1 MNLTAKT
8 VAALQSLPEGKHD
21 VIYFDEQ
28 TAGFGFRV
36 RAGAGGKVLRSWVA
50 QYRRAGGTRRI
61 TLGPAGVLSAEQAR
75 AAAKKVLAAAALGQD
90 PQADRIDRRGKDQ
103 HSFRSVVEEYLKAKQ
118 PNVRPRTFVESLRYL
133 TGGYLKPLH
142 GMPVDT
148 ITRKDIAGRLTVI
161 MRESGNVTA
170 ARVRA
175 VLNAFYVWAM
185 QMGYVEQNPTIG
197 TIKPKDSEGRSRV
210 LVEDKD
216 KGRPDELGP
225 IWRACG
231 DDDHGRC
238 VRLLIL
244 TGCRRQEVG
253 SMQWSELDA
262 DAGTWTIPAARAKN
276 GREHTLPLPPLAW
289 QIINS
294 SPHIAG
300 RDYLFGIRSQGFKS
314 WADGKAELDKRLGD
328 TVAPYVLHDTRRSVA
343 TGMANLGV
351 QPHIIETI
359 LNHQGGH
366 KRGVAGVYNRAS
378 YGREV
383 KAALAMW
390 ADYVRALAEGG
401 ERKVLAFNFAKG
413 GQLTPQTDMP

>member
-21 VIYFDEQ
+21 VIYYDEQ

-262 DAGTWTIPAARAKN
+262 DAGTWTIPAERVKN
-276 GREHTLPLPPLAW
+276 KREHTLPLPPMAW
-289 QIINS
+289 DIIEAV
-294 SPHIAG
+294 PHMAH
-300 RDYLFGIRSQGFKS
+300 RDYLFGVRGDGFRA

-328 TVAPYVLHDTRRSVA
+328 TVAPFVLHDIRRSVA
-343 TGMANLGV
+343 TGMADLGV

-366 KRGVAGVYNRAS
+366 KRGPAGIYNRSS
-378 YGREV
+378 YQREV
-383 KAALAMW
+383 KAALALW
-390 ADYVRALAEGG
+390 EDHVRALVEGG
-401 ERKVLAFNFAKG
+401 ERVIVPLPERRA
-413 GQLTPQTDMP
+413 

>member
-197 TIKPKDSEGRSRV
+197 TIKPKDFEGRV
-210 LVEDKD
+210 
-216 KGRPDELGP
+216 GRGQ
-225 IWRACG
+225 G
-231 DDDHGRC
+231 QG
-238 VRLLIL
+238 
-244 TGCRRQEVG
+244 Q
-253 SMQWSELDA
+253 
-262 DAGTWTIPAARAKN
+262 AG
-276 GREHTLPLPPLAW
+276 
-289 QIINS
+289 
-294 SPHIAG
+294 
-300 RDYLFGIRSQGFKS
+300 
-314 WADGKAELDKRLGD
+314 
-328 TVAPYVLHDTRRSVA
+328 
-343 TGMANLGV
+343 
-351 QPHIIETI
+351 
-359 LNHQGGH
+359 
-366 KRGVAGVYNRAS
+366 
-378 YGREV
+378 
-383 KAALAMW
+383 
-390 ADYVRALAEGG
+390 
-401 ERKVLAFNFAKG
+401 
-413 GQLTPQTDMP
+413 